1 MSGKDSPDLEE
12 PAAERQSKSTDGP
25 RLVVDDEG
33 QTTVVVQ
40 DTVPDTMF
48 VFPLRA
54 HVPFPSLM
62 MPLLLDTEQSRQI
75 VAKAEAHNGFVFLV
89 LQKDPES
96 DPASADDLHEVGV
109 VTRIVKTF
117 KLADGESAM
126 TQGVRRARL
135 QKIVRK
141 KPNLVAR
148 VKEVVEIPGQGERA
162 ESLFRL
168 LQKQMQQLAE
178 MQDQGDSGFQAALLH
193 VESPGQL
200 ADFTGGIV
208 RKVSDRQRLLA
219 EPDVERR
226 LDLALQFAMAETEL
240 AELDKKI
247 HGEIQRKT
255 EKAQKDYFLREQMKL
270 IRRELGDEKDPRQ
283 LELQRLE
290 EAIEKAKMPEEALLR
305 AREELTRLQTTPV
318 ESGEYGVIRNYLDWL
333 TSVPW
338 SATTTDDLDLVRAE
352 GVLHDDHYGLDE
364 IKQRILEFLAVR
376 KLRPG
381 HQGSILCF
389 SGPPGVGKTSLGR
402 SIARAMGRQFWRFS
416 LGGLR
421 DEAEI
426 KGHRRTYIGA
436 MPGRILQGLKTCGSN
451 NPVLLLD
458 EIDKLGSDFR
468 GDPSSALLEVLDP
481 EQNHAFLD
489 HYLDVPF
496 DLSKV
501 MFLATANVLSQIPE
515 PLRDRMEILEI
526 PGYLLDEKVQIARR
540 HLLPKQLGK
549 HGLRSRN
556 LSIAVPVWSRLVAH
570 YTREAGVRG
579 LDKVIQRL
587 CRRTALAVAKGRQGP
602 ARLSLAE
609 MEELLGQPRYRP
621 DERRKQRLPG
631 VVQGLAWTPFGG
643 DVLYVEAVASVG
655 KGALQLT
662 GSLGDVMSESGRLAM
677 SFLKSRATDFGLDL
691 DAVATTDLHLHFPA
705 GAIKK
710 DGPSAGIAIACAF
723 LGCLT
728 GRQAPMD
735 LAMTGEL
742 TVVGEVLPIGGVRE
756 KVLAA
761 KNFGLS
767 RVVLPKGNEP
777 DVAELKPDLVAGLEI
792 LFVERF
798 EEVYELIFGAK
809 RPAQKKPAQKK
820 PAPNKPAPKKPRQ
833 KKPAKPTKG
842 TTAARRSKTP
852 ARRRRS

>member
-1 MSGKDSPDLEE
+1 MSARESTEDPVAEE
-12 PAAERQSKSTDGP
+12 PDAESEAP
-25 RLVVDDEG
+25 RLVVDEDS
-33 QTTVVVQ
+33 QSTSVVVQ
-40 DTVPDTMF
+40 DALPDTMF

-62 MPLLLDTEQSRQI
+62 MPLLLDTEAARQI
-75 VAKAEAHNGFVFLV
+75 VAKAEAHNGYIFLV
-89 LQKDPES
+89 LQKDPEGE
-96 DPASADDLHEVGV
+96 PASAADLHEVGV
-109 VTRIVKTF
+109 VTRILKTL
-117 KLADGESAM
+117 KLPDGGQSVM
-126 TQGVRRARL
+126 TQGMRRARL
-135 QKIVRK
+135 VKIVRK
-141 KPNLVAR
+141 RPSLVAR
-148 VKEVVEIPGQGERA
+148 VKEGVEVPSQGERA
-162 ESLFRL
+162 EALFRL
-168 LQKQMQQLAE
+168 LQQQMERLAE
-178 MQDQGDSGFQAALLH
+178 MQESPDTNFTTALLN
-193 VESPGQL
+193 VESAGQL

-208 RKVSDRQRLLA
+208 RKVADRQRLLA
-219 EPDVERR
+219 EPDVEKR
-226 LDLALQFAMAETEL
+226 LELALELAMAETEL

-247 HGEIQRKT
+247 HHEIQTKA

-270 IRRELGDEKDPRQ
+270 IRRELGEEKDPRL

-290 EAIEKAKMPEEALLR
+290 EAIEKAKMPEQALAR
-305 AREELTRLQTTPV
+305 AREELVRLQTTPV

-338 SATTTDDLDLVRAE
+338 SVQTTDDLDLARAKR
-352 GVLHDDHYGLDE
+352 VLNDDHYGLE
-364 IKQRILEFLAVR
+364 EVKQRILEFLAVR

-402 SIARAMGRQFWRFS
+402 SIARAMGRRFWRFS

-436 MPGRILQGLKTCGSN
+436 MPGRILQGLKTCASN

-458 EIDKLGSDFR
+458 ELDKLGSDFR

-481 EQNHAFLD
+481 EQNHLFLD

-496 DLSKV
+496 DLSRV

-526 PGYLLDEKVQIARR
+526 PGYLLEEKVQIVRR
-540 HLLPKQLGK
+540 HLMPRQLER
-549 HGLRSRN
+549 HGLSAGN
-556 LSIAVPVWSRLVAH
+556 LSVSEAVWQRIIAQH
-570 YTREAGVRG
+570 TREAGVRG
-579 LDKVIQRL
+579 LDKVVQRL
-587 CRRTALAVAKGRQGP
+587 CRKTALAVARGKKGPG
-602 ARLSLAE
+602 RLSLAE
-609 MEELLGQPRYRP
+609 MRKLLGQPKFRP

-643 DVLYVEAVASVG
+643 DVLYIEAVAS
-655 KGALQLT
+655 KGRGRLQLT
-662 GSLGDVMSESGRLAM
+662 GSLGDVMSESARLAM
-677 SFLKSRATDFGLDL
+677 SYLKSRAVDYGIDL
-691 DAVATTDLHLHFPA
+691 EQIAATDLHLHFPA

-723 LGCLT
+723 LSCIT
-728 GRQAPMD
+728 NRPVPVD

-761 KNFGLS
+761 KSFGLS
-767 RVVLPKGNEP
+767 RVILPKGNER
-777 DVAELKPDLVAGLEI
+777 DVLELKKDLLRGLEI
-792 LFVERF
+792 VYAERF
-798 EEVYELIFGAK
+798 DEVVEIVFGGGGKASAK
-809 RPAQKKPAQKK
+809 RRAVGGKKKK
-820 PAPNKPAPKKPRQ
+820 KK
-833 KKPAKPTKG
+833 KKKK
-842 TTAARRSKTP
+842 AARAVGKRVRKRS
-852 ARRRRS
+852 